1 MMTPRPDRFTYPA
14 ENARGGRIVLTKPWM
29 RAIFLGGLVG
39 CIALALVL
47 AAAAA

>member
-1 MMTPRPDRFTYPA
+1 MMTPRPDRFTYPVDR
-14 ENARGGRIVLTKPWM
+14 ARGARIVLTNPWM

-39 CIALALVL
+39 GIALALML